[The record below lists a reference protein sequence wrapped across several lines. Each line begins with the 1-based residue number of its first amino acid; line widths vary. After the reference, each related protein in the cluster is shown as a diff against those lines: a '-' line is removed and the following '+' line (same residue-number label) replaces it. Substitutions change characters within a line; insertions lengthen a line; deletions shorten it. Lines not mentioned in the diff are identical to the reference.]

1 VERLEQE
8 WPELSA
14 QLFRVLAK
22 RGVPSGVAEDIVQE
36 TATRLVASWTRID
49 PRRPLGP
56 YACTIALN
64 LLTDHYRRLSQ
75 ADVYS
80 ELPEVVAGD
89 DVPHEVLARLE
100 MQEVASAL
108 KQISRSQRDALLADI
123 AGEQNGVVPPP
134 VRMLR
139 LRARRALT
147 RLVDRSAAVSA
158 GLVLRWRRLED
169 LAKTYLPQVT
179 VAVNARLLFGPT
191 QAALAGVATVGLLAG
206 PGVNVAPARLPS
218 ETAATTAAG
227 ERRAPLTPAVI
238 AAHRTDAASNGP
250 RPNEP
255 GPLIEEFGHKAR
267 TERDYWFEVPGAATA
282 GNITLET
289 LAEVAVPP
297 DPTELL
303 FDKPSCSLTTS
314 KNSVGFGCFN
324 QGGVKYGVQVR
335 NKNKTVFKPIH

>member
-1 VERLEQE
+1 
-8 WPELSA
+8 
-14 QLFRVLAK
+14 
-22 RGVPSGVAEDIVQE
+22 VAEDIVQE

-49 PRRPLGP
+49 PHRPLGP

-80 ELPEVVAGD
+80 ELPEVAAGD

-147 RLVDRSAAVSA
+147 RLVDRSAAVSV

-206 PGVNVAPARLPS
+206 PGVNVAPTRVPTGTL
-218 ETAATTAAG
+218 ATTVAAG
-227 ERRAPLTPAVI
+227 EGGAPLTAAVI
-238 AAHRTDAASNGP
+238 EVHRTGTASNGS
-250 RPNEP
+250 RPNAP
-255 GPLIEEFGHKAR
+255 APLIEEFGHKAR

-289 LAEVAVPP
+289 LAKVAVPP
-297 DPTELL
+297 DPKELV

-314 KNSVGFGCFN
+314 DNSVGFGCFN
-324 QGGVKYGVQVR
+324 QGGIMYGVQVR